1 MGVCCL
7 VGVDHASLSMLHAA
21 DCAVI
26 APLLITQQQ
35 SSCVDSEAREE
46 EQWRLSPRGG
56 LSTDRGL
63 VWLAIKASLEFGVR
77 YLGGGG
83 SDLIASLDS
92 SHSHQTN
99 ILQRTCL
106 EFPVRVWYLYSA
118 AKKSVGLRKNVYRHV
133 VRTFFVI

>member
-7 VGVDHASLSMLHAA
+7 VGVGHASLSMLPAA
-21 DCAVI
+21 YCAVV
-26 APLLITQQQ
+26 APLLVTQQQ
-35 SSCVDSEAREE
+35 SSCVDSKVTGEE
-46 EQWRLSPRGG
+46 EEWRLSPRGG

-92 SHSHQTN
+92 SQPPDQHPSTSLSGISGEGVVL
-99 ILQRTCL
+99 ILRGK
-106 EFPVRVWYLYSA
+106 
-118 AKKSVGLRKNVYRHV
+118 KKSVGLRRECL
-133 VRTFFVI
+133 